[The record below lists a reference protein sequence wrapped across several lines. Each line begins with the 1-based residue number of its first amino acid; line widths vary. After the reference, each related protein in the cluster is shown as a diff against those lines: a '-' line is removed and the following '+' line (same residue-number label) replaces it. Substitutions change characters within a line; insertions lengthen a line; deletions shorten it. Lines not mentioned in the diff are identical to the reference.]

1 MREIKFNNII
11 NMPKE
16 NSDNKLY
23 MLTEENVP
31 STQNIKSKVNS
42 KNYIVI

>member
-1 MREIKFNNII
+1 MKDIKFNNII

-23 MLTEENVP
+23 MLTDSNN
-31 STQNIKSKVNS
+31 QNNTIITKKSKTSS
-42 KNYIVI
+42 KII